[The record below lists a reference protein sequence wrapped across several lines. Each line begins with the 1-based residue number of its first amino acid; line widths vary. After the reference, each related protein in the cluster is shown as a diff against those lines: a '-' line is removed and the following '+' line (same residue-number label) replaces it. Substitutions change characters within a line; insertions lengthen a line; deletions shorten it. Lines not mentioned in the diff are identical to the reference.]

1 MPKRR
6 RQTPIYNVCDD
17 PSEGRNYVFSGMS
30 SPGDAA
36 MASAIRRP
44 GVGDRLKRVSFR
56 NWRVMTL
63 ALTTSAL
70 EGEADIS
77 DLHSYVR

>member
-1 MPKRR
+1 
-6 RQTPIYNVCDD
+6 
-17 PSEGRNYVFSGMS
+17 
-30 SPGDAA
+30 